1 MFNKHLFDLCLIITC
16 FLILCKFF
24 SQRGGKFM
32 KVTDL
37 KKLIEKYGEVTFVEI
52 IEELKELGYSCKIV
66 GEVNA

>member
-1 MFNKHLFDLCLIITC
+1 
-16 FLILCKFF
+16 
-24 SQRGGKFM
+24 M

-52 IEELKELGYSCKIV
+52 LEELKELGYSCKIV